1 MTLKIRILRSL
12 CIPYFLNN
20 VPPWIVSPFLK
31 KLSTY
36 IKKEQYSNFCSF
48 EIARLVNVPG
58 HYWRKWY
65 VVSCPTWTKNI
76 DRYLTWGAF
85 KVGSMLCKSMALCMG
100 LCNIFCFRIWLAVRI
115 HSRRAWLVAWG
126 LTEWTMVRW
135 GTSSKT
141 WTEVLQRGHEVFSKG
156 TLSRCHSWNGKKI

>member
-1 MTLKIRILRSL
+1 MH
-12 CIPYFLNN
+12 N
-20 VPPWIVSPFLK
+20 
-31 KLSTY
+31 
-36 IKKEQYSNFCSF
+36 
-48 EIARLVNVPG
+48 
-58 HYWRKWY
+58 Y

-115 HSRRAWLVAWG
+115 QSRRAWLVAWG

-156 TLSRCHSWNGKKI
+156 TLNRCHSWNDKKKWKCNSGLKTFIFFSLKMIVNIKVRYLIHNLTLNIRILW